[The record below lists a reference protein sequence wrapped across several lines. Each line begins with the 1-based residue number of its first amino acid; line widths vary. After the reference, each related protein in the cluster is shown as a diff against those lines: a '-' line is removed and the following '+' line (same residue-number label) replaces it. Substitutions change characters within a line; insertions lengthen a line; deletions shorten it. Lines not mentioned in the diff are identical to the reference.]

1 MEKEQIIVK
10 LRGDKFV
17 IDTNKK
23 NISPDVVEE
32 IINEVAEGLCKMWH
46 KERKNYKT
54 IIFMQTIAVLILFI
68 SVIAMYLK

>member
-1 MEKEQIIVK
+1 MEKEQIVVK

-23 NISPDVVEE
+23 NISTDVVEE
-32 IINEVAEGLCKMWH
+32 IVNEVAEGLCRKWH

-54 IIFMQTIAVLILFI
+54 IIFMQTISVLILFI

>member
-23 NISPDVVEE
+23 DISPDVVEE
-32 IINEVAEGLCKMWH
+32 IINEVAEGLCRMWH

-54 IIFMQTIAVLILFI
+54 IIFMQTISVLILFVG
-68 SVIAMYLK
+68 VIAMYLK

>member
-1 MEKEQIIVK
+1 MEKEQIVVK

-23 NISPDVVEE
+23 NISTDVVEE
-32 IINEVAEGLCKMWH
+32 IINEVAEGLCRMWH

-54 IIFMQTIAVLILFI
+54 IIFMQTISVLILFI
-68 SVIAMYLK
+68 GVIAMYLK

>member
-54 IIFMQTIAVLILFI
+54 IIFMQTISVLILFI
-68 SVIAMYLK
+68 GVIAMYLK

>member
-23 NISPDVVEE
+23 NIPTDVVEE

-54 IIFMQTIAVLILFI
+54 IIFIQTISVLILFI
-68 SVIAMYLK
+68 GVIAMYLK

>member
-1 MEKEQIIVK
+1 MEKEQIVIK

-17 IDTNKK
+17 IDTDKK
-23 NISPDVVEE
+23 NIPTDVVEE

-54 IIFMQTIAVLILFI
+54 IIFIQTISVLILFVG
-68 SVIAMYLK
+68 VIAMYLK

>member
-1 MEKEQIIVK
+1 MEKEQIVVK

-23 NISPDVVEE
+23 NISIDIVEE
-32 IINEVAEGLCKMWH
+32 IVNEVAEGLCKMWH

-54 IIFMQTIAVLILFI
+54 IIFMQTISVLILFI
-68 SVIAMYLK
+68 GVIAMYLK

>member
-1 MEKEQIIVK
+1 MEKEQIVVK

-23 NISPDVVEE
+23 NIPTDVVEE
-32 IINEVAEGLCKMWH
+32 IINEVAEGLCRMWH

-54 IIFMQTIAVLILFI
+54 IISIQTISVLILFI
-68 SVIAMYLK
+68 GVIAMYLK

>member
-1 MEKEQIIVK
+1 MEKEEIVIK

-17 IDTNKK
+17 INTDKK
-23 NISPDVVEE
+23 NIPTDVVEE
-32 IINEVAEGLCKMWH
+32 IINEVAEGLCRMWH

-54 IIFMQTIAVLILFI
+54 IIFIQTISVFILFV

>member
-1 MEKEQIIVK
+1 MEKEQIVVK

-23 NISPDVVEE
+23 NISTDVVEE
-32 IINEVAEGLCKMWH
+32 IVNEVAEGLCRMWH

-54 IIFMQTIAVLILFI
+54 IIFMQTISVLILFI

>member
-23 NISPDVVEE
+23 NISIDIVEE
-32 IINEVAEGLCKMWH
+32 IVNEVAEGLCRMWH

-54 IIFMQTIAVLILFI
+54 IIFMQTISVLILFI
-68 SVIAMYLK
+68 GVIAMYLK

>member
-1 MEKEQIIVK
+1 MEKEQIVIK

-17 IDTNKK
+17 INTDKK
-23 NISPDVVEE
+23 NIPTDVVEE
-32 IINEVAEGLCKMWH
+32 IINEVAEGLCRMWH

-54 IIFMQTIAVLILFI
+54 IIFMQTIAVVVLFI

>member
-1 MEKEQIIVK
+1 MEKEQIVVK

-23 NISPDVVEE
+23 NISIDIVEE
-32 IINEVAEGLCKMWH
+32 IVNEVAEGLCRMWH

-54 IIFMQTIAVLILFI
+54 IIFMQTISVLILFI
-68 SVIAMYLK
+68 GVIAMYLK

>member
-1 MEKEQIIVK
+1 MEKEQIVVK

-23 NISPDVVEE
+23 NISIDIVDE
-32 IINEVAEGLCKMWH
+32 IVNEVAEGLCRMWH

-54 IIFMQTIAVLILFI
+54 IIFIQTIAVLILFI

>member
-1 MEKEQIIVK
+1 MEKEQIVIK

-17 IDTNKK
+17 INTDKK
-23 NISPDVVEE
+23 NIPTDVVEE
-32 IINEVAEGLCKMWH
+32 IINEVAEGLCRMWH

-54 IIFMQTIAVLILFI
+54 IIFIQTISIFILFI

>member
-23 NISPDVVEE
+23 NISIDIVEE
-32 IINEVAEGLCKMWH
+32 IVNEVAEGLCKMWH

-54 IIFMQTIAVLILFI
+54 IIFMQTISVLILFI
-68 SVIAMYLK
+68 GVIAMYLK

>member
-32 IINEVAEGLCKMWH
+32 IINEVAEGLCRMWH

-54 IIFMQTIAVLILFI
+54 IIFMQTISVLILFI
-68 SVIAMYLK
+68 GVIAMYLK

>member
-46 KERKNYKT
+46 KERKNYKL
-54 IIFMQTIAVLILFI
+54 IIFMQTISVLILFI
-68 SVIAMYLK
+68 GVIAMYLK